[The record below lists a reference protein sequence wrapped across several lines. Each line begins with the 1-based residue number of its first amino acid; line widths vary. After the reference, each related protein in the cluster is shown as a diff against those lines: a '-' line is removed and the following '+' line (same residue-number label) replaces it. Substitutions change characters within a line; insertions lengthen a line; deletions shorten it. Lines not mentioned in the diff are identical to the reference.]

1 MSNLKPLPVSL
12 AGSTGPSISMKINR
26 TSVMLYANEYHK
38 PPDGGAGHAVQRYLG
53 SCSVNVTE
61 LPAAFHALL
70 REGTR
75 GQPERYLALV
85 QRLQDRVLE
94 PARQRQRELEHRQRH
109 QQVLGTLGTAI
120 QDLAE
125 LEGLPEFDEHLQEQP
140 VQQVVKRLFDKVSNL
155 QRVPE
160 PVVPAL
166 VPAPA
171 LCELLPQEPAEV
183 ASPDEAERCL
193 QEQLAIINQACARI
207 VDMMPEAARQFKKGH
222 PFHART
228 VHMVQRSWFHV
239 SDMQSAL
246 SGRTALRR
254 PKSWDG
260 MREQV
265 MSACADG
272 E

>member
-26 TSVMLYANEYHK
+26 TSVMLYANEYCK

-75 GQPERYLALV
+75 GQPERYLALM

-94 PARQRQRELEHRQRH
+94 PARQRQRELKRRQRH

-120 QDLAE
+120 QHLSE
-125 LEGLPEFDEHLQEQP
+125 LEGLPELDEHLHERP
-140 VQQVVKRLFDKVSNL
+140 VQQAVKRLFDAVNNL
-155 QRVPE
+155 QRVPA
-160 PVVPAL
+160 PV
-166 VPAPA
+166 APVTA
-171 LCELLPQEPAEV
+171 PSELLPQEPAEL

-193 QEQLAIINQACARI
+193 QEQLAIINQACTKVI
-207 VDMMPEAARQFKKGH
+207 DMMPEAARQFKKGH
-222 PFHART
+222 PFHEKT
-228 VHMVQRSWFHV
+228 VKMVQRSWFHV

-254 PKSWDG
+254 PKSWDS

-265 MSACADG
+265 MSACVDG

>member
-26 TSVMLYANEYHK
+26 TSVMLYANEYCK

-75 GQPERYLALV
+75 GQPERYLALM

-94 PARQRQRELEHRQRH
+94 PARQRQREFERRQRH

-120 QDLAE
+120 QHLSE
-125 LEGLPEFDEHLQEQP
+125 LEGLPELDEHLHERP
-140 VQQVVKRLFDKVSNL
+140 VQQAVKRLFDAVNNL
-155 QRVPE
+155 QRVPA
-160 PVVPAL
+160 PV
-166 VPAPA
+166 APVTA
-171 LCELLPQEPAEV
+171 PSELLPQEPAEL

-193 QEQLAIINQACARI
+193 QEQLAIINQACTKVI
-207 VDMMPEAARQFKKGH
+207 DMMPEAARQFKKGH
-222 PFHART
+222 SFHEKT
-228 VHMVQRSWFHV
+228 VKMVQRSWFHV

-265 MSACADG
+265 MAACVDG

>member
-26 TSVMLYANEYHK
+26 TSVMLYANEYRK
-38 PPDGGAGHAVQRYLG
+38 PTDGGAGHAVQRYLG

-75 GQPERYLALV
+75 GQPERYLALM

-94 PARQRQRELEHRQRH
+94 PARQRQREFERRQRH

-120 QDLAE
+120 QHLSE
-125 LEGLPEFDEHLQEQP
+125 LEGLPELDEHLHERP
-140 VQQVVKRLFDKVSNL
+140 VQQAVKRLFDAVNNL
-155 QRVPE
+155 QRVPA
-160 PVVPAL
+160 PV
-166 VPAPA
+166 APVTA
-171 LCELLPQEPAEV
+171 PSELLPQEPAEL

-222 PFHART
+222 PFHAKT
-228 VHMVQRSWFHV
+228 VHMVQRSWVYV
-239 SDMQSAL
+239 SAMQSAL
-246 SGRTALRR
+246 SGRSALRR
-254 PKSWDG
+254 PMSWDS

-265 MSACADG
+265 MSACVDG

>member
-26 TSVMLYANEYHK
+26 TSVMLYANEYCK

-75 GQPERYLALV
+75 GQPERYLALM

-94 PARQRQRELEHRQRH
+94 PARQRQREFERRQRH

-120 QDLAE
+120 QHLSE
-125 LEGLPEFDEHLQEQP
+125 LEGLPELDEHLHERP
-140 VQQVVKRLFDKVSNL
+140 VQQAVKRLFDAVNNL
-155 QRVPE
+155 QRVPA
-160 PVVPAL
+160 PV
-166 VPAPA
+166 APVTA
-171 LCELLPQEPAEV
+171 PSELLPQEPAEL

-222 PFHART
+222 PFHAKT
-228 VHMVQRSWFHV
+228 VHLVQRSWFHI

-254 PKSWDG
+254 PKSWDS

-265 MSACADG
+265 MSACVDG

>member
-75 GQPERYLALV
+75 GQPERYLALM

-109 QQVLGTLGTAI
+109 QHVLGTLGTAI
-120 QDLAE
+120 QDLSE
-125 LEGLPEFDEHLQEQP
+125 LEGLPEFDEHR
-140 VQQVVKRLFDKVSNL
+140 KR
-155 QRVPE
+155 
-160 PVVPAL
+160 PA
-166 VPAPA
+166 
-171 LCELLPQEPAEV
+171 
-183 ASPDEAERCL
+183 
-193 QEQLAIINQACARI
+193 
-207 VDMMPEAARQFKKGH
+207 
-222 PFHART
+222 
-228 VHMVQRSWFHV
+228 
-239 SDMQSAL
+239 
-246 SGRTALRR
+246 
-254 PKSWDG
+254 KSSVILG
-260 MREQV
+260 
-265 MSACADG
+265 
-272 E
+272 